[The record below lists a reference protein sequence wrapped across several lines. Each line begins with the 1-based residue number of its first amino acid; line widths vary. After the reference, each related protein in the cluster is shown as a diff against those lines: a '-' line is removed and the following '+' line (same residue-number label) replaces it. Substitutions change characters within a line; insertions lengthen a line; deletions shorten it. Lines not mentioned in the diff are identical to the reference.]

1 MKLLVATVA
10 LATTNALAPAQ
21 FTPAPGW
28 HSGTGKTRACPGVS
42 AERCTESWA
51 WTSTVR
57 WRDCRSCVPHKT
69 LSVLPRNGV
78 VVTVTR
84 VRERPVFARRQIKWP
99 PRIAT
104 RDVTA
109 GMEGIP
115 GRYGVYQLVA
125 RLANRE
131 EVMVSAYFGRSRPT
145 TEQIAAANG
154 RLRAARLP

>member
-1 MKLLVATVA
+1 MVAAVA
-10 LATTNALAPAQ
+10 LASTNALAPAQ

-28 HSGTGKTRACPGVS
+28 HSGAGVARPCVGVS

-57 WRDCRSCVPHKT
+57 WKDCRSCVPHKT
-69 LSVLPRNGV
+69 LAVLPRNGV

-84 VRERPVFARRQIKWP
+84 VRERPVVARRQIEWP
-99 PRIAT
+99 PRIAA

-115 GRYGVYQLVA
+115 SRYGVYQLFA
-125 RLANRE
+125 RLASPE

-145 TEQIAAANG
+145 TEQLVAANR
-154 RLRAARLP
+154 RLRATRLP